1 MLTHQKEN
9 PMRSLVRDSV
19 VLMMVF
25 AGTGC
30 RSIPPTRS
38 TEEATMREETERHQR
53 GLVTIR
59 QVGGANY
66 DAPLTALADIAPDL
80 ARFTV
85 DFAYGDVLSRP
96 GLDLKTRQ
104 LCTVA
109 ALAAMGSAHPQLRYH
124 IDGALNLGWSPA
136 EILEALMLSTVYAG
150 FPAALNGVTAA
161 REVFQQR
168 NIMPISAAGADRLAT
183 SGDRYARGLKAV
195 ERVSAGSGRAVI
207 KSLED
212 IAPDLARFIV
222 EFSYGDIISRQV
234 LDDRT
239 KELATV
245 ALLTALGTAQPQL
258 RVHISAA
265 RNVGASRE
273 QIVESIQQ
281 MAVYAGFPAA
291 LNGISAAREVF
302 AKR

>member
-1 MLTHQKEN
+1 MRH
-9 PMRSLVRDSV
+9 PMRGLVPGSV
-19 VLMMVF
+19 ALMLVL
-25 AGTGC
+25 AGTRC
-30 RSIPPTRS
+30 RSVPATRS
-38 TEEATMREETERHQR
+38 TEEPAMRETERHER
-53 GLVTIR
+53 GLATLR

-66 DAPLTALADIAPDL
+66 DGPLTALADIAPDL

-104 LCTVA
+104 LCTIS
-109 ALAAMGSAHPQLRYH
+109 ALAAMGSAQPQLKYH
-124 IDGALNLGWSPA
+124 IEGALNVGWSPA

-161 REVFQQR
+161 REVFERR
-168 NIMPISAAGADRLAT
+168 NLMPIDAAAGSRSGI
-183 SGDRYARGLKAV
+183 SGDRYTRGAQAL
-195 ERVSAGSGRAVI
+195 ERVSAGSGEAVI

-212 IAPDLARFIV
+212 IAPDLARFII
-222 EFSYGDIISRQV
+222 EFSYGDVISRRV

-273 QIVESIQQ
+273 QIVEAIQQ
-281 MAVYAGFPAA
+281 MTVYAGFPAA

-302 AKR
+302 AGP

>member
-1 MLTHQKEN
+1 L
-9 PMRSLVRDSV
+9 RSLVVGSV
-19 VLMMVF
+19 ALMIF
-25 AGTGC
+25 STGTGC
-30 RSIPPTRS
+30 SSITATRS
-38 TEEATMREETERHQR
+38 TKEATMPKETTRHER
-53 GLVTIR
+53 GLATLR

-66 DAPLTALADIAPDL
+66 DVPLTALADIAPDL

-85 DFAYGDVLSRP
+85 DFAYGDVMSRP

-109 ALAAMGSAHPQLRYH
+109 ALAAMGNAQPQLRYH
-124 IDGALNLGWSPA
+124 IDGALNVGWSPA
-136 EILEALMLSTVYAG
+136 EILEAVMLSTVYAG

-161 REVFQQR
+161 REVFQR
-168 NIMPISAAGADRLAT
+168 CNLMPISATGGDRLGV
-183 SGDRYARGLKAV
+183 SGDRYARGLQAL
-195 ERVSAGSGRAVI
+195 ERVSAGSGEAVV

-212 IAPDLARFIV
+212 IAPDLARFII
-222 EFSYGDIISRQV
+222 EFSYGDVISRQL

-245 ALLTALGTAQPQL
+245 ALLAALGTAQPQL

-273 QIVESIQQ
+273 QIVEAIQQ

-302 AKR
+302 ANR